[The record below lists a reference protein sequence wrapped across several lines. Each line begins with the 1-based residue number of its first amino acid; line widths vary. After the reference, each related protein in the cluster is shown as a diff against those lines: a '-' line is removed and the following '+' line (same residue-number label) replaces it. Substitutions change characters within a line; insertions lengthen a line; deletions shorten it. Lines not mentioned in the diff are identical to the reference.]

1 MNYEES
7 RPIVAVDFDGT
18 LTSNEFPDIGEINNN
33 VVNWVRERK
42 DNGATIIL
50 WTTRQNKKL
59 QEALD
64 FCDKEDI
71 PIDYVNQNVPW
82 LPFNTSQKIFA
93 DIYLDDRSLNL
104 NGDPR
109 DDIVQFSTE
118 EEGKLKV

>member
-64 FCDKEDI
+64 FCDKKDI

-109 DDIVQFSTE
+109 NDIVQFSTE
-118 EEGKLKV
+118 KEGKLKV

>member
-33 VVNWVRERK
+33 VVNWVRGRK

-64 FCDKEDI
+64 YIKERRGI
-71 PIDYVNQNVPW
+71 
-82 LPFNTSQKIFA
+82 K
-93 DIYLDDRSLNL
+93 
-104 NGDPR
+104 
-109 DDIVQFSTE
+109 
-118 EEGKLKV
+118 KK